1 MTRMQLREVILHLLH
16 EIAPEARF
24 QELSHD
30 EPLCAALRLDSFD
43 FLNFI
48 IAVHETLRIDV
59 PVDEYSELATLR
71 GCIDHLTRA
80 YERRM

>member
-16 EIAPEARF
+16 EIAPEAQHQR
-24 QELSHD
+24 LSPD
-30 EPLCAALRLDSFD
+30 EKLCDALRLDSFD
-43 FLNFI
+43 FLNFV

-71 GCIDHLTRA
+71 GCIDYLTRA